1 MDICW
6 LDIVIA
12 LPLLLGLVRGIM
24 RGLIREVTA
33 IAAVVLG
40 YFGARLWGTTFS
52 VWLLGQFAWPEP
64 VCNLVAYSLL
74 FLGISIVL
82 NIIGSLLSKLLQ
94 AIHLGWANRL
104 LGAVFGAGKWAIIM
118 LIIIYLVGQADAQWH
133 LIPASLHESSVLYD
147 PALSFAN
154 NIIQNR

>member
-1 MDICW
+1 MNICW

-24 RGLIREVTA
+24 RGLVREVTA

-40 YFGARLWGTTFS
+40 YFGTRLWGNAFAA
-52 VWLLGQFAWPEP
+52 WLLGQFQWPEP

-74 FLGISIVL
+74 FLGITIAL
-82 NIIGSLLSKLLQ
+82 NIVGSLLSKLLR

-104 LGAVFGAGKWAIIM
+104 LGAVFGAGKWAII
-118 LIIIYLVGQADAQWH
+118 LLVIIYLIGQADAQWH
-133 LIPASLHESSVLYD
+133 MMPDSLRESSLLYN

-154 NIIQNR
+154 EIVSRQ